1 MRSKYRRRPPPPP
14 PRGSPRMSQALV
26 GLVLLVLGAALALS
40 VERLVSN
47 TPVSETQATAAPSA
61 PPSVAS
67 SPPAS
72 AQAAASTAPSALPS
86 PAAPVL
92 EAEMPHSINGTTLTI
107 QSATNAASLGSD
119 SSSRALG
126 AAMTSLG
133 KKPGDLEIAEAF
145 DASGALALTVLGFRV
160 AGVDATKL
168 RSVVLDAWLS
178 TNTPGVTSSS
188 VSLSGTASTK
198 VDYGDGGP
206 NDFVFVHGDSVF
218 VVVTA
223 DQSLAANAVAAMAAT
238 SPSPPGG

>member
-1 MRSKYRRRPPPPP
+1 
-14 PRGSPRMSQALV
+14 MSQALV

-47 TPVSETQATAAPSA
+47 TPVPGTQATAAPSA

-72 AQAAASTAPSALPS
+72 AQAAASTAPSASPS

-133 KKPGDLEIAEAF
+133 KKPGDLEIAEAY

-206 NDFVFVHGDSVF
+206 NDFAFVHGDSVF

-223 DQSLAANAVAAMAAT
+223 DQSLAANAVAAMAAI
-238 SPSPPGG
+238 SPSPSGG

>member
-1 MRSKYRRRPPPPP
+1 
-14 PRGSPRMSQALV
+14 
-26 GLVLLVLGAALALS
+26 
-40 VERLVSN
+40 
-47 TPVSETQATAAPSA
+47 
-61 PPSVAS
+61 
-67 SPPAS
+67 
-72 AQAAASTAPSALPS
+72 
-86 PAAPVL
+86 
-92 EAEMPHSINGTTLTI
+92 MPHAINGTILTI
-107 QSATNAASLGSD
+107 QSATNAASLGSG

-133 KKPGDLEIAEAF
+133 KKPGDLEIAEAY

-160 AGVDATKL
+160 EGVDATKL

-223 DQSLAANAVAAMAAT
+223 DQSLAANAVAAMAAI
-238 SPSPPGG
+238 SPSPSGG

>member
-47 TPVSETQATAAPSA
+47 TPVPETQASAAPSA
-61 PPSVAS
+61 PPSVAL

-72 AQAAASTAPSALPS
+72 AQAAASTAPSASPS

-107 QSATNAASLGSD
+107 QSATSAASLGSD

-133 KKPGDLEIAEAF
+133 KKPGDLEIAEAY

-223 DQSLAANAVAAMAAT
+223 DQSLAANAVAAMAAI
-238 SPSPPGG
+238 SPSPSGG